1 MRHVVLSVVI
11 CLALASETLAQANT
25 GTIKGH
31 VRLSGK
37 LPGNPFIRMGM
48 DPMCSRMNAG
58 KRILQEY
65 VVATVEGNLA
75 NGFVHLQGNVP
86 QTPASTQPVMID
98 QKGCV
103 FVPRVVG
110 VRVGQTLQIK
120 NSDSFLHNSHGLSGK
135 DNSFNVGQPVAG
147 NVFNFKPKNEEVM
160 LHLKCDIHN
169 WMNAYIG
176 VVTNPYFAVSDTTGA
191 FEIDKVPPGTYT
203 LQVWHERFG
212 ALTKTITVKAGAA
225 TTVEFTY
232 TGSEKATSAIQELRV
247 PLPLG
252 EGGATA
258 SGLGH
263 RARVSRSASAMGES
277 LERGLVQP

>member
-48 DPMCSRMNAG
+48 DPMCSKMNAG

-65 VVATVEGNLA
+65 VVATVDGSLA
-75 NGFVHLQGNVP
+75 NVFVRLQGNVP
-86 QTPASTQPVMID
+86 QTPVSTQPVVID
-98 QKGCV
+98 QRGCIYT
-103 FVPRVVG
+103 PRVVG
-110 VRVGQTLQIK
+110 VRVGQIVQIK
-120 NSDSFLHNSHGLSGK
+120 NSDAFLHNVHGLSGK
-135 DNSFNVGQPVAG
+135 DNSFNVGQPTAG
-147 NVFNFKPKNEEVM
+147 LVYQWKAKNEEVM

-176 VVTNPYFAVSDTTGA
+176 VVTNPYFAVSDTTGT
-191 FEIDKVPPGTYT
+191 FQIDRVPPGTYT

-263 RARVSRSASAMGES
+263 RARVARSASPIGQS
-277 LERGLVQP
+277 LQRGLVQP

>member
-48 DPMCSRMNAG
+48 DPMCSKMNAG
-58 KRILQEY
+58 RRILQEY
-65 VVATVEGNLA
+65 VVATVDGSLA
-75 NGFVHLQGNVP
+75 NVFVRLQGNVP
-86 QTPASTQPVMID
+86 QTPVSTEPVVID
-98 QKGCV
+98 QRGCIYT
-103 FVPRVVG
+103 PRVVG
-110 VRVGQTLQIK
+110 VRVGQIVQIK
-120 NSDSFLHNSHGLSGK
+120 NSDAFLHNVHGLSGK
-135 DNSFNVGQPVAG
+135 DNSFNVGQPTAG
-147 NVFNFKPKNEEVM
+147 LVYQWKAKNEEVM

-176 VVTNPYFAVSDTTGA
+176 VVTNPYFAVSDTTGT
-191 FEIDKVPPGTYT
+191 FQIDRVPPGTYT

-263 RARVSRSASAMGES
+263 RARVARSASPIGQSLKRSLFES
-277 LERGLVQP
+277 

>member
-48 DPMCSRMNAG
+48 DPMCSKTNAG

-65 VVATVEGNLA
+65 VVATVDGSLA
-75 NGFVHLQGNVP
+75 NVFVRLQGNVP
-86 QTPASTQPVMID
+86 QTPVSTQPVVID
-98 QKGCV
+98 QRGCV
-103 FVPRVVG
+103 YTPRVVG
-110 VRVGQTLQIK
+110 VRAGQVVQIK
-120 NSDSFLHNSHGLSGK
+120 NSDALLHNVHGLSGK
-135 DNSFNVGQPVAG
+135 DNSFNVGQPTAG
-147 NVFNFKPKNEEVM
+147 LVYQWKAKNEEVM

-176 VVTNPYFAVSDTTGA
+176 VVTNPYFAVSDTTGT
-191 FEIDKVPPGTYT
+191 FQIDKVPAGTYT
-203 LQVWHERFG
+203 LQAWHERFG

-232 TGSEKATSAIQELRV
+232 TGSEKAASAIQELRV

-263 RARVSRSASAMGES
+263 RARVARSASPIGRS